1 MITNVKRKKIG
12 PDFSS
17 QQIYCSNGAIS
28 FPRETSPEEFGLEAT
43 SCHCNMHPTVH
54 YFTRNIHAHIR
65 EWKISFFFFLP
76 GTKNCHRHVNGFG
89 DLPFISLLCKKL

>member
-1 MITNVKRKKIG
+1 MQKEKKIG

-28 FPRETSPEEFGLEAT
+28 FHRETSPEEFGLEAT

-65 EWKISFFFFLP
+65 EWKISFFFLP
-76 GTKNCHRHVNGFG
+76 GRKIVIAT
-89 DLPFISLLCKKL
+89 